1 MQNQA
6 GRETQASATRTD
18 SSGDSRAARVGS
30 GAAFLAL
37 LTGTALSLLKHHLL
51 L

>member
-1 MQNQA
+1 MA
-6 GRETQASATRTD
+6 VRMDSGGDGRAASA
-18 SSGDSRAARVGS
+18 GS